1 VSNEEGTP
9 PGGFWLGL
17 MVGSL
22 LGAVTAYL
30 TVTDEKDKRK
40 LIARGKELLGKL
52 EDFGQ
57 EIGEKGEELGKDVIE
72 TVSGVSEKVEEL
84 PQLAKPV
91 VRAVKRRRFFL
102 KRSK

>member
-1 VSNEEGTP
+1 VSSEEGTP

-30 TVTDEKDKRK
+30 TVADAKDKKK
-40 LIARGKELLGKL
+40 LIARGKEFLEKL

-57 EIGEKGEELGKDVIE
+57 EIGEKGEELGKDVME
-72 TVSGVSEKVEEL
+72 TVSGIGEKVEEL
-84 PQLAKPV
+84 PRLARPV
-91 VRAVKRRRFFL
+91 VKAVKKRRFFL
-102 KRSK
+102 KKSN